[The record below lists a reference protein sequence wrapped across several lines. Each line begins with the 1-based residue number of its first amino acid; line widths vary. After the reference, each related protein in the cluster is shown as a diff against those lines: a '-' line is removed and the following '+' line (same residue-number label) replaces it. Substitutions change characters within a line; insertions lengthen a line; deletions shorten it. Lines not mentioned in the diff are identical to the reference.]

1 MRRQF
6 DQSYPFWWVD
16 WQEKMLRCKT
26 YIGKHYF
33 DRTDSHTQRL
43 NLRDQW
49 VEMDAAAVIE
59 ENNFNV
65 TRQQLDQ
72 SNLNKT
78 SPRQMHSPVLVT
90 GRLGCEGLP
99 RQNHAN
105 AKAWPPGVRSVVR
118 QVTGAF
124 FPSLCY
130 GGLVKLFIIHAEPTT
145 NGTK

>member
-1 MRRQF
+1 MWSQGHQDHRQSPIRYGLAESKR
-6 DQSYPFWWVD
+6 QLV
-16 WQEKMLRCKT
+16 QQMLRCKT
-26 YIGKHYF
+26 YVGKHYF

-49 VEMDAAAVIE
+49 VEMDAVAVIE

-65 TRQQLDQ
+65 ARQQLDQ

-105 AKAWPPGVRSVVR
+105 AKA
-118 QVTGAF
+118 
-124 FPSLCY
+124 
-130 GGLVKLFIIHAEPTT
+130 
-145 NGTK
+145 